1 MKPKYWNRGKLYLS
15 NKDKVLKKII
25 LQFPKEHMTINTNH
39 YHSLINSIIG
49 QQISVNAASSIK
61 NKFFSLD
68 DNITPTKII
77 KINNRLI
84 KKCGLSKQKTEYINN
99 ISIFFLKNKKFIKQ
113 IHSYDDEF
121 IRNKLIQ
128 IKGVGNWTIDMF
140 LIFSLGF
147 NNIFPEGDLGFLKA
161 ISKAYNKNIPLD
173 KNYLNKLKKRW
184 SPYNSLATWYL
195 WRSLDPLPINY

>member
-15 NKDKVLKKII
+15 NKDKILKKII

-49 QQISVNAASSIK
+49 QQISVSAASSIK
-61 NKFFSLD
+61 KKFFSLD
-68 DNITPTKII
+68 NNITPTKII

-113 IHSYDDEF
+113 IHNYDDEF

-161 ISKAYNKNIPLD
+161 ISKSYKKNIPLN
-173 KNYLNKLKKRW
+173 KIYLNKLKKRW